1 MLDKTGR
8 QIKPHQLV
16 DIYIQDVL
24 SAFVIE
30 VHEET
35 LVAVHGD
42 RPKAQLLLNI
52 AIPITLNVGQTAP
65 VYIVRQAPEE
75 ADNVP
80 DEGPRRIM

>member
-1 MLDKTGR
+1 M
-8 QIKPHQLV
+8 V
-16 DIYIQDVL
+16 DIMINNLLTAY
-24 SAFVIE
+24 VIE
-30 VHEET
+30 IKEEV
-35 LVAVHGD
+35 LVSAHGD
-42 RPKAQLLLNI
+42 KPKAQLLLNI